1 MPHSVAPTPGLKVQ
15 PAKQVDLDVDISV
28 AVANLQRTHPGLLIE
43 PNESKVTSG
52 KQFRT
57 RTINGEVCLLGKRHG
72 AVAVKTKEGWRG
84 LEEYVA
90 EQQPRLRKRD
100 LLRTAWTARRKDGVS
115 STPGRDLGKTNVR
128 SPEVLATLRRTA
140 SPPVLASSPAEVS
153 MTHSQ
158 SDHSAMSEES
168 SNTAS
173 TSSSVKLRASLRA
186 AKEGTQQ
193 SPWRSRVYPSDD
205 AELVALRRQQED
217 ARARQQALLASMMK
231 TNSEMVALLGVAD

>member
-28 AVANLQRTHPGLLIE
+28 AVASLQRTHPGLLIE

-140 SPPVLASSPAEVS
+140 SPPVLSSSPAEVL
-153 MTHSQ
+153 
-158 SDHSAMSEES
+158 DHSAMSEES

>member
-28 AVANLQRTHPGLLIE
+28 AVVSLQRTHPGLLIE

-140 SPPVLASSPAEVS
+140 SPPVLASSPAEV
-153 MTHSQ
+153 Q
-158 SDHSAMSEES
+158 WSDHSAMSEES

-186 AKEGTQQ
+186 AKEGAQQ